1 MTKDLKPE
9 AIDILNIIA
18 TSPSRLTPPALEK
31 ALSKNTHLKRKE
43 IKALIKDLVDRGELI
58 YTYEFGATYL
68 EKSFNR
74 PIRISNSVVIKPPGH
89 QYRPESGEVVLKIKP
104 GASFGDGRHPTTRLA
119 VRGVEYILKEFDSNL
134 FFAEHRPAVLDI
146 GTGSGILILVAVSLG
161 MHRGVGID
169 IDPCARAE
177 ARENV
182 LINDLIDRIEIT
194 DQYLENIDDTFYLVT
209 ANLRLP
215 TLKKISPILR
225 KIISPNGFMVISGVR
240 SHETN
245 DLIEKYAHKGFGKIW
260 IKHELDWAGIVLR
273 RKA

>member
-1 MTKDLKPE
+1 M
-9 AIDILNIIA
+9 DILKIVA

-31 ALSKNTHLKRKE
+31 TFLKNTHLKRKE
-43 IKALIKDLVDRGELI
+43 LKALIKDLVDRGELT
-58 YTYEFGATYL
+58 YTYEFGSTFL
-68 EKSFNR
+68 ERSFNK

-89 QYRPESGEVVLKIKP
+89 QYHPKSEETVLTIKP

-119 VRGVEYILKEFDSNL
+119 VRGVEYVLREIDSNL
-134 FFAEHRPAVLDI
+134 FSSECQLAALDI

-161 MHRGVGID
+161 MHSGVGID

-177 ARENV
+177 ARENIF
-182 LINDLIDRIEIT
+182 INDLNHRIKIS
-194 DQYLENIDDTFYLVT
+194 DQYLETIEGSYFLVT

-225 KIISPNGFMVISGVR
+225 KIVSINGFMVISGVR

-245 DLIEKYAHKGFGKIW
+245 DLIDKYANKGFEKIW
-260 IKHELDWAGIVLR
+260 IEHELDWAGIVFKYL
-273 RKA
+273 K